1 MSNYAKTQPLLVSKQ
16 KDIVIERKFDL
27 PATAVWK
34 AWTDP
39 GSLKK
44 WWGPKDFTCSYS
56 SIDLRAG
63 GTYLNCM
70 LSPTGEE
77 FWSTG
82 VYIEVSPY
90 SRLVLTE
97 SFTDEEGKNIPASAL
112 NMPGEWPMLL
122 LITLDFEEDGDQT
135 IMNFKQKGVPT
146 EAYDECLRGW
156 NQSLDKLAAM
166 D

>member
-1 MSNYAKTQPLLVSKQ
+1 MSNYIEAEPLVVSKL

-39 GSLKK
+39 VSLKK
-44 WWGPKDFTCSYS
+44 WWGPKDFICSYS

-70 LSPTGEE
+70 VSPKGEE

-90 SRLVLTE
+90 NRLVFTN
-97 SFTDEEGKNIPASAL
+97 SFSDDEGKIVPASAL
-112 NMPGEWPMLL
+112 NMPGDWPLQL
-122 LITLDFEEDGDQT
+122 LITLGFEEDGDQT
-135 IMNFKQKGVPT
+135 IMYLRQKGVPA
-146 EAYDECLRGW
+146 EMHAVRLGGW
-156 NQSLDKLAAM
+156 NQSFDKLAAIG
-166 D
+166 